1 MGPDCGRIQ
10 REGVESINYE
20 IVTDSSAN
28 LTDEMIEQ
36 YRIHIVPLSYRI
48 GLEERYSYVEGEK
61 TDLKQFYE
69 RLRQGE
75 VAETSLI
82 TVRDC
87 QNVFESILKEGK
99 DLLYIGF
106 SSALSGTYNAA
117 AMVARDLREAYPGR
131 KIYAIDSLAASMG
144 QGLLVYHAAE
154 QKLAGKSIEEIRD
167 WLLENKLRLCH
178 WFTVDDLLYLK
189 RGGRISAAAA
199 AIGTIL
205 SVKPVMHVDDEG
217 KLVPVSKVRGR
228 RRSLAAL
235 VDEMEKTCTDP
246 TEQMVFISH
255 GDSMEDA
262 RYVEKLVRERLNV
275 KDVRIN
281 YVDPV
286 IGAHSGPG
294 TVALFFLGTKR

>member
-1 MGPDCGRIQ
+1 
-10 REGVESINYE
+10 
-20 IVTDSSAN
+20 
-28 LTDEMIEQ
+28 
-36 YRIHIVPLSYRI
+36 
-48 GLEERYSYVEGEK
+48 
-61 TDLKQFYE
+61 
-69 RLRQGE
+69 
-75 VAETSLI
+75 
-82 TVRDC
+82 
-87 QNVFESILKEGK
+87 
-99 DLLYIGF
+99 
-106 SSALSGTYNAA
+106 
-117 AMVARDLREAYPGR
+117 
-131 KIYAIDSLAASMG
+131 MG

-154 QKLAGKSIEEIRD
+154 QRLAGKSIEEIRD
-167 WLLENKLRLCH
+167 WLLENRLRLCH

-228 RRSLAAL
+228 KKSLVAL
-235 VDEMEKTCTDP
+235 VDEMEKTCTNP

-262 RYVEKLVRERLNV
+262 RYVENLVRERLNV

-294 TVALFFLGTKR
+294 TVALFFLGTRR

>member
-1 MGPDCGRIQ
+1 MSAVFAAPSIFAMNQWLCYVLKKWRRLRDVNILGPDCGRIR
-10 REGVESINYE
+10 REWVESINYE

-87 QNVFESILKEGK
+87 QNVFESILKDVK
-99 DLLYIGF
+99 DLLYMGF
-106 SSALSGTYNAA
+106 SSALSGTYNVAA
-117 AMVARDLREAYPGR
+117 KVAEDLREKYPER
-131 KIYAIDSLAASMG
+131 KIYTIDSLAASMG

-154 QKLAGKSIEEIRD
+154 QRLAGKSIEEIRD
-167 WLLENKLRLCH
+167 WLLENRLRLCH
-178 WFTVDDLLYLK
+178 WFTVYDLLYFK

-205 SVKPVMHVDDEG
+205 SVKPVMHVD
-217 KLVPVSKVRGR
+217 
-228 RRSLAAL
+228 
-235 VDEMEKTCTDP
+235 MEKTCTNP

-262 RYVEKLVRERLNV
+262 RYV
-275 KDVRIN
+275 
-281 YVDPV
+281 
-286 IGAHSGPG
+286 
-294 TVALFFLGTKR
+294 